1 MEIAVIGNSEFILGF
16 RLAGI
21 RKTYASEND
30 EQLNEYITSVLQD
43 GEVAI
48 LVLNSSDM
56 EKVPRRLRETLENS
70 VKPTVIA
77 IGGEEEGGLSMRER
91 IKRSVGVDLWK

>member
-21 RKTYASEND
+21 RQTYTFDSD
-30 EQLNEYITSVLQD
+30 EALSSTINGILSD
-43 GEVAI
+43 PNIGI
-48 LVLNSSDM
+48 LVMNSKDM
-56 EKVPRRLRETLENS
+56 ERVPRRLLNILENS

-77 IGGEEEGGLSMRER
+77 LGGEEGGLSIRER

>member
-21 RKTYASEND
+21 RKTYAAESD
-30 EQLNEYITSVLQD
+30 EKLVEHITSALKD
-43 GEVAI
+43 SEVGI

-56 EKVPRRLRETLENS
+56 EKVPRKLRATLDNS
-70 VKPTVIA
+70 VKPTVIT
-77 IGGEEEGGLSMRER
+77 IGGEEEGGLSMREK

>member
-21 RKTYASEND
+21 RKIYAAENY
-30 EQLNEYITSVLQD
+30 EKLIEHITSVLQD
-43 GEVAI
+43 GEVGI

-56 EKVPRRLRETLENS
+56 EKVPRRLRVTLENS

-77 IGGEEEGGLSMRER
+77 IGAEQEGGLTMRER

>member
-21 RKTYASEND
+21 RKTYAADND
-30 EQLNEYITSVLQD
+30 EKRNEYITSVLQD
-43 GEVAI
+43 GHVGI

-56 EKVPRRLRETLENS
+56 EKIPRRLRATLENS
-70 VKPTVIA
+70 VRPTVIA
-77 IGGEEEGGLSMRER
+77 IGAEEGGLTMRER

>member
-21 RKTYASEND
+21 HKTYAAEND
-30 EQLNEYITSVLQD
+30 EKLSECITSVLQD
-43 GEVAI
+43 ANVGI
-48 LVLNSSDM
+48 LVLNSSDL
-56 EKVPRRLRETLENS
+56 ERVPRRLRATLEES

-77 IGGEEEGGLSMRER
+77 IGGEEGGLSMRER

>member
-21 RKTYASEND
+21 HKTYAAEND
-30 EQLNEYITSVLQD
+30 EKLTEYITSVLSD
-43 GEVAI
+43 SEVGI

-56 EKVPRRLRETLENS
+56 DKVSRRLRTTLEDS
-70 VKPTVIA
+70 VRPTVIA
-77 IGGEEEGGLSMRER
+77 IGGEVGGLSMRER

>member
-21 RKTYASEND
+21 RKTYAAESD
-30 EQLNEYITSVLQD
+30 EQLVAHVTSVLQD
-43 GEVAI
+43 GDVGI

-56 EKVPRRLRETLENS
+56 ERIPRKLRTTLENS

-77 IGGEEEGGLSMRER
+77 IGGEEGGLSMREK

>member
-21 RKTYASEND
+21 RKTYAADND
-30 EQLNEYITSVLQD
+30 EKRNEYITSVLQD
-43 GEVAI
+43 GQVGI

-56 EKVPRRLRETLENS
+56 EKIPRRLRTTLENS
-70 VKPTVIA
+70 VRPTVIA
-77 IGGEEEGGLSMRER
+77 IGAEEGGLTMRER

>member
-21 RKTYASEND
+21 KKTYAAEND
-30 EQLNEYITSVLQD
+30 EKLNEYINNVLQD
-43 GEVAI
+43 ANVGI
-48 LVLNSSDM
+48 LVINSSDM
-56 EKVPRRLRETLENS
+56 QKIPRKLRSTLENS

-77 IGGEEEGGLSMRER
+77 IGGEEGGLSMRER

>member
-16 RLAGI
+16 RLAGV
-21 RKTYASEND
+21 RKTYAAEND
-30 EQLNEYITSVLQD
+30 ERLVQHINTVLGD
-43 GEVAI
+43 GEIGI
-48 LVLNSSDM
+48 LVLNSRDM
-56 EKVPRRLRETLENS
+56 ARIPRRLQTTLENS

-77 IGGEEEGGLSMRER
+77 IGGEEGGLSMRER

>member
-21 RKTYASEND
+21 RKTYAADTD
-30 EQLNEYITSVLQD
+30 EKLNEHINKVLQD
-43 GEVAI
+43 TNVGI
-48 LVLNSSDM
+48 LVMNSSDM
-56 EKVPRRLRETLENS
+56 ERVPWRLRATLEES
-70 VKPTVIA
+70 VRPTVIA
-77 IGGEEEGGLSMRER
+77 IGGEEGGLSMRER

>member
-21 RKTYASEND
+21 RKTYAAEND
-30 EQLNEYITSVLQD
+30 EKLNDYVTQALQD
-43 GEVAI
+43 GEVGI
-48 LVLNSSDM
+48 LVLRSSDM
-56 EKVPRRLRETLENS
+56 ERLPRKVRITLENS

-77 IGGEEEGGLSMRER
+77 IGGDEGGESLREK

>member
-21 RKTYASEND
+21 RKTYAAEND
-30 EQLNEYITSVLQD
+30 EKLVQYINTVLGD
-43 GEVAI
+43 GEVGI

-56 EKVPRRLRETLENS
+56 ARIPRRLQMTLEES

-77 IGGEEEGGLSMRER
+77 IGGEEGGMSMRER

>member
-21 RKTYASEND
+21 RKTYAAEND
-30 EQLNEYITSVLQD
+30 EQLAATITSALHD
-43 GEVAI
+43 GDIGI

-56 EKVPRRLRETLENS
+56 ERVPRRLRTILENS

-77 IGGEEEGGLSMRER
+77 IGGEEGGLSMRER

>member
-21 RKTYASEND
+21 HKTYAAEND
-30 EQLNEYITSVLQD
+30 EELTEHITSVLQD
-43 GEVAI
+43 NNVGI

-56 EKVPRRLRETLENS
+56 EKVSRRLRTTLEDS
-70 VKPTVIA
+70 VRPTVIA
-77 IGGEEEGGLSMRER
+77 IGGEVGGLSMRER

>member
-21 RKTYASEND
+21 QKTYAAENV
-30 EQLNEYITSVLQD
+30 EKLVVQITSVLAD
-43 GEVAI
+43 TNVGI
-48 LVLNSSDM
+48 LVMNAGDM
-56 EKVPRRLRETLENS
+56 EKVPRKLRTTLDNS
-70 VKPTVIA
+70 VRPTVIA
-77 IGGEEEGGLSMRER
+77 IGGGEEGGLSMREK

>member
-21 RKTYASEND
+21 KKTYAAEND
-30 EQLNEYITSVLQD
+30 EKLNEYINNVLHD
-43 GEVAI
+43 GNIGI

-56 EKVPRRLRETLENS
+56 ERVPRRLRTTLENS

-77 IGGEEEGGLSMRER
+77 IGGEEGGLTMRER

>member
-30 EQLNEYITSVLQD
+30 EKLIENITSALQD
-43 GEVAI
+43 DEVGI

-56 EKVPRRLRETLENS
+56 EKVPRKLRETLENS
-70 VKPTVIA
+70 VKSTVIA
-77 IGGEEEGGLSMRER
+77 IGGEEGGLSMRER

>member
-21 RKTYASEND
+21 KKTYAAEND
-30 EQLNEYITSVLQD
+30 EKLNECITSALSD
-43 GEVAI
+43 GQVGI

-56 EKVPRRLRETLENS
+56 DRLPRRLRTTLENS

-77 IGGEEEGGLSMRER
+77 LGGEEGGLSMREK

>member
-21 RKTYASEND
+21 RKTYAAESD
-30 EQLNEYITSVLQD
+30 EKLNEQITSVLQD
-43 GEVAI
+43 GDVGI

-56 EKVPRRLRETLENS
+56 ERIPRKLRATLENS

-77 IGGEEEGGLSMRER
+77 LGAEEGGLSMRER

>member
-21 RKTYASEND
+21 RKTYAAEND
-30 EQLNEYITSVLQD
+30 EKLNECIASVLAD
-43 GEVAI
+43 GQVGI

-56 EKVPRRLRETLENS
+56 ERLPRRLRVTLDNS

-77 IGGEEEGGLSMRER
+77 LGGEEGGLSMREK

>member
-21 RKTYASEND
+21 KKTYAAEND
-30 EQLNEYITSVLQD
+30 ENLNEYINNVLQD
-43 GEVAI
+43 ATVGI
-48 LVLNSSDM
+48 LVINSSDM
-56 EKVPRRLRETLENS
+56 QKIPRKLRSTLENS

-77 IGGEEEGGLSMRER
+77 IGGEEGGLSMRER

>member
-21 RKTYASEND
+21 RKTYAAEND
-30 EQLNEYITSVLQD
+30 DKLNEYITSALAD
-43 GEVAI
+43 GQVGI

-56 EKVPRRLRETLENS
+56 ERLPRRLRTTLDNS

-77 IGGEEEGGLSMRER
+77 LGGEEGGLSMREK

>member
-21 RKTYASEND
+21 HKTYAAEND
-30 EQLNEYITSVLQD
+30 EKLVEHITSVLRD
-43 GEVAI
+43 SDVGI

-56 EKVPRRLRETLENS
+56 EKVPRKLRVTLENS
-70 VKPTVIA
+70 VRPTVIA
-77 IGGEEEGGLSMRER
+77 IGAEEGGLSMRER

>member
-21 RKTYASEND
+21 RKTFAAESNEKLSEC
-30 EQLNEYITSVLQD
+30 ITNVLHDAQV
-43 GEVAI
+43 GI
-48 LVLNSSDM
+48 LVMNSSDM
-56 EKVPRRLRETLENS
+56 ERIPRRLRSTLENS
-70 VKPTVIA
+70 VRPTVIA
-77 IGGEEEGGLSMRER
+77 IGGEEGGLSMREK

>member
-21 RKTYASEND
+21 RKTYAAESD
-30 EQLNEYITSVLQD
+30 EQLVANVSSVLQD
-43 GEVAI
+43 MDVGI
-48 LVLNSSDM
+48 LVLNSNDM
-56 EKVPRRLRETLENS
+56 ERIPRKLRTTLENS

-77 IGGEEEGGLSMRER
+77 IGGEEGGLSMREK

>member
-21 RKTYASEND
+21 KKTYAAEND
-30 EQLNEYITSVLQD
+30 EKLNEYINNVLHD
-43 GEVAI
+43 GNIGI

-56 EKVPRRLRETLENS
+56 DRVSRRLRTTLENS

-77 IGGEEEGGLSMRER
+77 IGGEEGGLSMRDR

>member
-1 MEIAVIGNSEFILGF
+1 MEIAVIGNGEFILGF

-21 RKTYASEND
+21 RKTYAAEND
-30 EQLNEYITSVLQD
+30 EKLIEHITSVLRD
-43 GEVAI
+43 IDVGI
-48 LVLNSSDM
+48 LVLKSSDM
-56 EKVPRRLRETLENS
+56 EKVPRKLRATLENS

-77 IGGEEEGGLSMRER
+77 IGAEEGGLSMRER